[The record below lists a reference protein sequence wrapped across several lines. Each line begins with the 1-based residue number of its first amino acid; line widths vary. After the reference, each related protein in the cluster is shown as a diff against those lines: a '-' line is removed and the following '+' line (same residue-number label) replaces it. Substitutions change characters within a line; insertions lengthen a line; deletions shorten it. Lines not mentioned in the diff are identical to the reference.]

1 MTRIPVYKKTTPIFI
16 LHELGLYLSQII
28 VFCIVGIL
36 ASDFLKNEERLV
48 AYANTRINENS
59 WLELFYIMFATL
71 SVIGLLKVIDE
82 VIEHRVIKSLITDVV
97 NEIPKIIY
105 FFGSSVAGVI
115 AAIALFLN
123 NNTEHSEPAA
133 KFVFI
138 GVFFAVIMFIYGAGM
153 SYLLKKK
160 THIKRPNKSIQPP
173 SDSSAD

>member
-16 LHELGLYLSQII
+16 LHEFGLYLSQMI
-28 VFCIVGIL
+28 VFCLVGVF

-48 AYANTRINENS
+48 AYADTRINENS
-59 WLELFYIMFATL
+59 GLELLYILFATL

-105 FFGSSVAGVI
+105 FFGSSVAGVM
-115 AAIALFLN
+115 AAMALFLN
-123 NNTEHSEPAA
+123 NNPDHPEPAS
-133 KFVFI
+133 KFAAI
-138 GVFFAVIMFIYGAGM
+138 GVFFAILMFIYGAGM

-160 THIKRPNKSIQPP
+160 THIKRPNKSIRPTA
-173 SDSSAD
+173 DASAD